1 MTIYFLYFLIKQ
13 RFINIYYYNIQYI
26 IKEEQAEQ
34 VSVLQIFLG
43 IDLRGGLFIGMYDL
57 EFGMT
62 LGLDDLSKRL
72 LSLLS

>member
-1 MTIYFLYFLIKQ
+1 MLIYFLDYTSREGEL
-13 RFINIYYYNIQYI
+13 
-26 IKEEQAEQ
+26 
-34 VSVLQIFLG
+34 VLQIFRG
-43 IDLRGGLFIGMYDL
+43 IDLRGGLLNGMYDL